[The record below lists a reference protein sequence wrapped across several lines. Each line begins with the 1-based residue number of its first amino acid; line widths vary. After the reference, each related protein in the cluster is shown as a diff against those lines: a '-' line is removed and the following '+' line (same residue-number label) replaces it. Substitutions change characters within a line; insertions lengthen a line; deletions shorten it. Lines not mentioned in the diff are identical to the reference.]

1 MGGNKIEA
9 KVKASSAAALVSGVV
24 VWLLG
29 RYVLKGHGVSSAD
42 QALIYAAVPLVL
54 TALAGYFA
62 PHTYRPVP
70 PDPPPA
76 PPPVAPTPVTG
87 VG

>member
-1 MGGNKIEA
+1 MRAPIEA
-9 KVKASSAAALVSGVV
+9 KVKASSAAALVSGVI

-29 RYVLKGHGVSSAD
+29 KYVLKSGVGSAD

-70 PDPPPA
+70 PPAPVTPPPA
-76 PPPVAPTPVTG
+76 APSG